1 MPGMAN
7 TNTWASQRACLV
19 LGTVTSAGGWGRGWE
34 WEELSVGTRV
44 QRGLNARLSVW
55 TLPGE

>member
-1 MPGMAN
+1 MAN
-7 TNTWASQRACLV
+7 TNTRASQRACLV

-34 WEELSVGTRV
+34 WEEVGVGTRV

-55 TLPGE
+55 TSSGE